1 MDCLYLKTSMLRKS
15 CSEPGC
21 PSANQSRH
29 PQPQRSSRLRLVKLL
44 IVMKPHS
51 GVFAI
56 FDTRPNI
63 AFAMNRACQFL
74 HNLTDVHMAV
84 VKRTLRYIQG
94 TSGTI
99 LKFQRSSSLVPSAFS
114 NADCADCPD
123 DRRSMSNL

>member
-1 MDCLYLKTSMLRKS
+1 
-15 CSEPGC
+15 
-21 PSANQSRH
+21 
-29 PQPQRSSRLRLVKLL
+29 
-44 IVMKPHS
+44 MKPHS

-99 LKFQRSSSLVPSAFS
+99 LKFQRSAFS
-114 NADCADCPD
+114 NADWAGCHDK
-123 DRRSMSNL
+123 RSMSNL